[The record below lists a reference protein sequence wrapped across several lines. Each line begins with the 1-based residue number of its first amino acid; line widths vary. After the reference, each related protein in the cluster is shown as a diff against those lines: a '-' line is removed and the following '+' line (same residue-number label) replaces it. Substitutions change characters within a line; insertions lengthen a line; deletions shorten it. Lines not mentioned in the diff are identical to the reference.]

1 MTRSEFDDIRAFL
14 ADEATHADDLLRIAR
29 TLIDDLEHAQL
40 REAVLRTHYLR
51 LLTAA
56 RATVAADIVGSPD
69 PLGFVR
75 HELAERGQLPEDGE
89 AVHRILADA
98 RAAAAL
104 LACLESRD
112 CEGPAREGRSPERR
126 SPERRSP
133 EGQALPGQF
142 LPDRTAELPGRPAL
156 EAQAVEGQAVEGQA
170 VEGQAQERD
179 GLEARAPEGEWLMEG
194 PTFTGQGFECQDVQ
208 LVQDPQLPQ
217 EGDVTSQSP
226 PRSRAPR
233 MRSCIGTARI
243 LPR

>member
-29 TLIDDLEHAQL
+29 TLIDDLEHSRL

-69 PLGFVR
+69 PLGFIR
-75 HELAERGQLPEDGE
+75 HELAQRGQLPEDGE
-89 AVHRILADA
+89 AVYRILADA

-112 CEGPAREGRSPERR
+112 CEGQPREGRSPEGR
-126 SPERRSP
+126 PL
-133 EGQALPGQF
+133 EGQALPEEF
-142 LPDRTAELPGRPAL
+142 LPDRTEELPGQPAL
-156 EAQAVEGQAVEGQA
+156 EAQTVEGQA
-170 VEGQAQERD
+170 VEGQAQEGD
-179 GLEARAPEGEWLMEG
+179 GLDTRAPEGKGLVEG
-194 PTFTGQGFECQDVQ
+194 PTFTGQGFESQDVQ
-208 LVQDPQLPQ
+208 LAQDTQLPL
-217 EGDVTSQSP
+217 EGDVTNQSP